1 MKLRGQEC
9 QCRKI
14 RFKVPFQGCKG
25 VLRMWNQVKFLI
37 LKNSQIMQKAI
48 VDTADGTKLRRVKAP
63 WWKCAM
69 VKVNF
74 FQEMSS
80 HGVVSD
86 MCDIRN
92 KKLFFSKFDTTSD
105 SIMWHL
111 NQVRRKSSVFL
122 ISGQSP
128 VPSGRSNYLFRPIFS
143 NLCAEMDRILECIIL
158 KWRHHST
165 QPWWQY
171 FVLLL

>member
-1 MKLRGQEC
+1 
-9 QCRKI
+9 
-14 RFKVPFQGCKG
+14 
-25 VLRMWNQVKFLI
+25 
-37 LKNSQIMQKAI
+37 MQKAI